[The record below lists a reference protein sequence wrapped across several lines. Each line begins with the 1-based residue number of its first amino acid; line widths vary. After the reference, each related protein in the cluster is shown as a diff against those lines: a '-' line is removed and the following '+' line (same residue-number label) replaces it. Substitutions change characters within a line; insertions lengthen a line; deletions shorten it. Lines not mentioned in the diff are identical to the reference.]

1 MVVSWSTRTSVFGLD
16 EQCGPTLRPGP
27 QSIARTHGRIEPLDL
42 QPGAASGALDFD
54 ATLDGND
61 ACNGGLA
68 RCRSLLGESGL
79 SACGCENEEERYRGE
94 RPSAVIPVQ
103 RDPCDPPNYRAHTP
117 PD

>member
-1 MVVSWSTRTSVFGLD
+1 LHT
-16 EQCGPTLRPGP
+16 GP
-27 QSIARTHGRIEPLDL
+27 QSIAGTDGRIEPFDL

-61 ACNGGLA
+61 ACNGRLA
-68 RCRSLLGESGL
+68 RCRSLLGEGSIC
-79 SACGCENEEERYRGE
+79 ACGCENKEEPHRGE
-94 RPSAVIPVQ
+94 RPSAAIPVQ